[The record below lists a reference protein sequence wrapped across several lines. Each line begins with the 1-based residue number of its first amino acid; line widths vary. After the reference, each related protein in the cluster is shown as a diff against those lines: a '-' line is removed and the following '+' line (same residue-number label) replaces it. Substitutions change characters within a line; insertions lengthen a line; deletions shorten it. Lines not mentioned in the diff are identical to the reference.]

1 MHPIVKKATRQ
12 SNVVTR
18 KATNGA
24 PITFENLAAESNS
37 EFANPRSLGGNQRA
51 VALEAAGNAEALV
64 SPMRNRNR
72 YNSNFPCKKARRIV
86 KKPPYCHSNPR
97 DPCDPKTVQQ
107 TSDRQLHQCIGI
119 GVNGKHDAEFSCSK
133 VKRILY
139 RRGRYRDGHSVK
151 IIKNN
156 NAAK

>member
-86 KKPPYCHSNPR
+86 KKLHIVIPTLVTHAT
-97 DPCDPKTVQQ
+97 PKRSSKLPTG
-107 TSDRQLHQCIGI
+107 SCI
-119 GVNGKHDAEFSCSK
+119 
-133 VKRILY
+133 
-139 RRGRYRDGHSVK
+139 SV
-151 IIKNN
+151 
-156 NAAK
+156 

>member
-51 VALEAAGNAEALV
+51 VALEADGE
-64 SPMRNRNR
+64 
-72 YNSNFPCKKARRIV
+72 
-86 KKPPYCHSNPR
+86 
-97 DPCDPKTVQQ
+97 
-107 TSDRQLHQCIGI
+107 
-119 GVNGKHDAEFSCSK
+119 
-133 VKRILY
+133 
-139 RRGRYRDGHSVK
+139 RRGARQPNEKPEQIQQQFSLQKSKKDR
-151 IIKNN
+151 
-156 NAAK
+156 